1 VRLWSD
7 RVVEEKNL
15 FNPAFGAMLVGETVN
30 EFQKKTNK
38 PLPFAVTFL
47 VLPIVLHE
55 ATREALPKS
64 TLTALLPW
72 VQDNREQL
80 VGFAGRVQNLRE
92 ISREA
97 VLFGLQN
104 DILNLSEN
112 GELTIGGSR
121 KTATPARTPLFTD
134 EARTCVERS
143 GFIGRWFAATGT
155 SANIF
160 SAWGV
165 AP

>member
-1 VRLWSD
+1 MRPWTN

-15 FNPAFGAMLVGETVN
+15 FNPAFGAMLVAEAVS
-30 EFQKKTNK
+30 EFQKKTTR

-47 VLPIVLHE
+47 ILPIVLHE
-55 ATREALPKS
+55 ATRDALPNS

-80 VGFAGRVQNLRE
+80 VGFAERVKNLRE
-92 ISREA
+92 ISRES

-104 DILNLSEN
+104 AILALTEN
-112 GELTIGGSR
+112 GEVTLGSDR
-121 KTATPARTPLFTD
+121 KSVTPARTPLFTL
-134 EARTCVERS
+134 EVRACVDRS
-143 GFIGRWFAATGT
+143 GFVGRWFAATGT
-155 SANIF
+155 TANIF

-165 AP
+165 TP